1 MTRASL
7 RAGRGRTSLR
17 ATGDRASLR
26 AARGRASLRAAPRE
40 LARIAELVTGELGIM
55 LPANKL
61 PILQGRVQRRMHAL
75 GISSLGAYASLVF
88 APEGSA
94 ERRELL
100 DAATTNKTEF
110 FREPSHFSELRQR
123 VLPQLAPHPGAHAPL
138 CKLWCAGCSTGQEVY
153 TLAMVLSEHAR
164 EQPPLEFGIL
174 GTDVCTRVLQQ
185 ARSATYAEELI
196 EPVPLPLR
204 QRYLLRSRERKQKLV
219 RFVKPLRAHVSFAQL
234 NFMDERYPLP
244 RDFDVVFFRNVLIYF
259 DRPTQQR
266 VLTRICQHLRPGGH
280 LFVGHSES
288 LNGLTLP
295 LTACGDAVFQK
306 QP

>member
-1 MTRASL
+1 VTRASV
-7 RAGRGRTSLR
+7 
-17 ATGDRASLR
+17 R
-26 AARGRASLRAAPRE
+26 AARRRASRRAAPVRVASLRAAPSE
-40 LARIAELVTGELGIM
+40 LSRIAELVTGELGIM

-61 PILQGRVQRRMHAL
+61 PILQGRVQRRMYAL
-75 GISSLGAYASLVF
+75 GITSLSAYASLLF
-88 APEGSA
+88 APQSGD

-100 DAATTNKTEF
+100 DAATTNKTDF
-110 FREPSHFSELRQR
+110 FREPSHFTQLRQV
-123 VLPQLAPHPGAHAPL
+123 VLPHLTPHPGARAPL

-164 EQPPLEFGIL
+164 EQGPLDFGIL
-174 GTDVCTRVLQQ
+174 GTDVCTRVLEQ
-185 ARSATYAEELI
+185 ARAATYAEELV

-204 QRYLLRSRERKQKLV
+204 QRYLLRSKQKTQRLV
-219 RFVKPLRAHVSFAQL
+219 RFVKPLRARASFAHL

-266 VLTRICQHLRPGGH
+266 VLARICEHLRPGGH
-280 LFVGHSES
+280 LYVGHSES
-288 LNGLTLP
+288 LNGLSLP
-295 LTACGDAVFQK
+295 LTPCGDAVFQK